1 MPRAKLKALS
11 DPRGTKARG
20 LRSAPSSRPRAAEL
34 KPSKR
39 PKRRPPVEELRKAP
53 PQERFGTIYRRL
65 KKEYPEAKCALV
77 FSNPHEMLFA
87 TILSAQCT
95 DEMVNKVTA
104 KLFQKYRSL
113 EDYANAD
120 PLELQADIK
129 PTGFFR
135 QKTKSLQ
142 STARKLLQDFNG
154 EVPQTMEELVTLPGA
169 ARKTA
174 NIVLGNAFGKVEG
187 IAVDTHVRR
196 VSQRL
201 GLTHGQDPV
210 RIEQD
215 LMKIVPKSR
224 WFQMTYLF
232 IEHGRKV
239 CKAPVPRCE
248 DCVINDL
255 CPSSRV

>member
-1 MPRAKLKALS
+1 MGGRTQGVRAEESRSARAK
-11 DPRGTKARG
+11 
-20 LRSAPSSRPRAAEL
+20 
-34 KPSKR
+34 
-39 PKRRPPVEELRKAP
+39 
-53 PQERFGTIYRRL
+53 ERFPEIYRRL
-65 KKEYPEAKCALV
+65 KKEYPEARCALN

-104 KLFQKYRSL
+104 NLFKKYRTL

-120 PLELQADIK
+120 PLELEQDIK
-129 PTGFFR
+129 STGFFR

-142 STARKLLQDFNG
+142 AAARKLLDDFNG
-154 EVPQTMEELVTLPGA
+154 EVPRSMAELISLPGA

-174 NIVLGNAFGKVEG
+174 NIVLGNVFGKVEG

-196 VSQRL
+196 ISQRL
-201 GLTHGQDPV
+201 GLTGQQDPV

-215 LMKIVPKSR
+215 LMKIVPKSK
-224 WFQMTYLF
+224 WFHMTYLF

-248 DCVINDL
+248 DCVINHL